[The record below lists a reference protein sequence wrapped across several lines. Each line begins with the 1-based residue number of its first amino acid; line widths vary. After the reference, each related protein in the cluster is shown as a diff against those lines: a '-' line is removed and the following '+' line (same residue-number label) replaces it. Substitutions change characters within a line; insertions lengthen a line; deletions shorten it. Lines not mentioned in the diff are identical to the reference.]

1 MHQGKVAAIAQVVCF
16 TPSINE
22 KFNQANWVLGG
33 NVALTDVLQIVS
45 LTDPGKVR
53 GHNEDCVESRPELG
67 IVVLADG
74 MGGYNAGEVASGMAT
89 SAISAG
95 IAGTW
100 TRDSLKGLDR
110 DAAMALSQTV
120 VQEQTSKANA
130 AIYNAAQKDP
140 HCAGMGTTL
149 VVCLFYDNFLTVGH
163 VGDSRLYRMRKDVLE
178 QVTRD
183 HSLLQEQID
192 SGLITKEDA
201 RSSHNKNLVTRA
213 VGIDPEVEAE
223 VHSYDVLPDD
233 IFLLCSDGLNDMIED
248 EEIQMTL
255 IALQSNLEL
264 SAQQLVQAAN
274 DAGGRD
280 NVSVI
285 LVRILKGF
293 AVERGFWAAVKS
305 WFR

>member
-1 MHQGKVAAIAQVVCF
+1 M
-16 TPSINE
+16 
-22 KFNQANWVLGG
+22 
-33 NVALTDVLQIVS
+33 ALTDVLQIVS
-45 LTDPGKVR
+45 LTDPGRVR

-67 IVVLADG
+67 VVVLADG

-89 SAISAG
+89 SSISAG
-95 IAGTW
+95 LAESW
-100 TRDSLKGLDR
+100 TPEALKGLDR
-110 DAAMALSQTV
+110 EAATALAQSVIQAQV
-120 VQEQTSKANA
+120 AKANA
-130 AIYNAAQKDP
+130 AIFTAAQKDP

-149 VVCLFYDNFLTVGH
+149 VACLFYDNFLTVAH
-163 VGDSRLYRMRKDVLE
+163 VGDSRLYRMRDDVLE

-192 SGLITKEDA
+192 SGLISKEDA

-213 VGIDPEVEAE
+213 VGIDPDVEAE
-223 VHSYDVLPDD
+223 VHSYDVQVND

-255 IALQSNLEL
+255 VALSSNLEL
-264 SAQQLVQAAN
+264 MAQQLVQAAN

-280 NVSVI
+280 NVSVM
-285 LVRILKGF
+285 LVRIAKNF
-293 AVERGFWAAVKS
+293 EVERGFWATVKS